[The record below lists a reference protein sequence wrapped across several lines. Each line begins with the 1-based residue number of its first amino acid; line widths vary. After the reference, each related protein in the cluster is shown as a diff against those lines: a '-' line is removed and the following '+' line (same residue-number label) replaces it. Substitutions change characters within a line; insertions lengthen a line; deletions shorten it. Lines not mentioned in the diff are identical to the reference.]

1 MSENGTE
8 TPTETT
14 PTPETQPTTEAGEVY
29 YVIEKLVIKVQP
41 GATVIVQSGK
51 PGNGDPR
58 P

>member
-1 MSENGTE
+1 MAKEKEKTE
-8 TPTETT
+8 
-14 PTPETQPTTEAGEVY
+14 GEVY
-29 YVIEKLVIKVQP
+29 YTIEKLVIIVKP